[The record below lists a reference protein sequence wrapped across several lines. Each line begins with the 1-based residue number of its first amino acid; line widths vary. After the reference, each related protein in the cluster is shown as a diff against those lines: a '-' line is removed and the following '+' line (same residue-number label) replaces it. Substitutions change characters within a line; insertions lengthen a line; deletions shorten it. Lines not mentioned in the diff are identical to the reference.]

1 MTKRFIGVIL
11 SSNNFGDSDKFF
23 TVFTRELGLLNVIGK
38 GIRKLNSKRSPS
50 LDTCNLTLLNLSQTR
65 DGYYYV
71 NEAKLV
77 DGFSNIKSSLVVS
90 GWVYYILE
98 VLKNV
103 SAAGQ
108 EDFLMFDNLVST
120 LKALDKKPNKRT
132 VYVFLQHVLVSAGV
146 WDKLFYKDYPY
157 LKYINSNIS
166 VSRQDQ
172 FKIDMFFTDV
182 ISDLIEKD
190 INSKKFLSSL

>member
-1 MTKRFIGVIL
+1 MTKRFIGVVL

-23 TVFTRELGLLNVIGK
+23 AVFTRELGLVNVVGK
-38 GIRKLNSKRSPS
+38 GVRKLNSKRSPS
-50 LDTCNLTLLNLSQTR
+50 LDTCNLTLFSLKQTR

-77 DGFSNIKSSLVVS
+77 DEFFNIKSNLVVS

-103 SAAGQ
+103 SVAGI
-108 EDFLMFDNLVST
+108 EDLLMFDNLVNT
-120 LKALDKKPNKRT
+120 LKVLNKKPSKRV
-132 VYVFLQHVLVSAGV
+132 VYVFLQHVIVSAGV
-146 WDKLFYKDYPY
+146 WDESFYKDYPY

-166 VSRQDQ
+166 VSKQDQ
-172 FKIDMFFTDV
+172 SKIDMFFTDV